1 MNTTLKTSI
10 LFKIL
15 ALLFIF
21 LGGLFALYYL
31 IFDPQPYLN
40 IQAGSFLDTI
50 AIPFDW
56 VQIGPISFPI
66 KVDNYLVFQEF
77 KARAPEIHYTESFI
91 YAGIVWLAAV
101 SVLTLLTEFKKAYFI
116 VGGIIWIILLTFSD
130 FNGLNIGGQNAN
142 YPLIILLA
150 GSLIPLI
157 YFHLWGQKIH
167 LAIKWLTIFAGT
179 FSALVIL
186 ILKSPITNPEIYV
199 SEHSLTIGFGFVLA
213 WVFWNGHG
221 ILSGIYILL
230 ARANRN
236 LNLNIT
242 VQISIIALIYLSTLF
257 VILLGLQGELRL
269 PFPTFSPLF
278 LLIPLGLLGWISID
292 EKVSQSDELI
302 STPAVIK
309 ALHLIGLG
317 LSLWLVWKLK
327 ISGNQP
333 AEELFKHLFVYTQF
347 GFSLFF
353 FIYLLANFMSVMNS
367 GKAIDKI
374 LYKPYSLV
382 YYHIRIGGLIV
393 ILVLTTYTG
402 GIVGVQASAMT
413 SNILA
418 DYYYQTDKKLEA
430 SILYENAWMRY
441 RKNPKAKFLT
451 AQLLIELKQPT
462 LAKQHLEESFTE
474 APQVDNILLL
484 SDRVHQENKVFEAI
498 YYLEK
503 GLTIFPDEPHL
514 TNNLSLLYTKVNKS
528 TEGLDLL
535 AKADSDDLIL
545 SSNLSALKTKLG
557 QPETGTTQNSDLIS
571 LINELAASNALAN
584 IPSDELVKSLKEKI
598 QAELSPMLINAGW
611 RNLMSEIN
619 RNDPS
624 ADLVMLDSLG
634 QEPEMSTY
642 LMSLQETAVIRRM
655 GAGRVTEA
663 VKNLNG
669 LAFRN
674 PNDAAY
680 YLQLSGSI
688 LAQNLDFQK
697 AANEFIAAEEKGFQ
711 GFGTHHWSI
720 FGLAGIPE
728 KAVEI
733 RTKYQVPLPAYIS
746 SEDTTVPEYL
756 KIISHFHQKSPQN
769 ILSQWRTLPDS
780 ELKTDIA
787 IRLIAYKSHGLI
799 QSDLKELEKFIAD
812 KIGLQEQLNGFVTN
826 PDLKNQESVNAF
838 ISWIKASK
846 ELTANP
852 YLSPLIISEV
862 QANSD
867 ILDQYEILN
876 EATEF
881 NQDPILWLKKVN
893 AARASGL
900 DTYADESLE
909 ILKQWVSEEELE
921 TLKNLNY

>member
-1 MNTTLKTSI
+1 MKTTLKTSKI
-10 LFKIL
+10 FKIL
-15 ALLFIF
+15 ALLFIIS
-21 LGGLFALYYL
+21 GGLFALYYL
-31 IFDPQPYLN
+31 IFDPHPYVN

-50 AIPFDW
+50 SIPFDW
-56 VQIGPISFPI
+56 VQIGPISYPI
-66 KVDNYLVFQEF
+66 KVENYLIFQEF
-77 KARAPEIHYTESFI
+77 KPLAPKIHLTESFI
-91 YAGIVWLAAV
+91 YAGIVWLAVV
-101 SVLTLLTEFKKAYFI
+101 SVLTLVTEFKKAYFI
-116 VGGIIWIILLTFSD
+116 VAGIIWIVLLTFSD

-150 GSLIPLI
+150 GTLIPLI

-167 LAIKWLTIFAGT
+167 LALKWLLIFVGT
-179 FSALVIL
+179 FSALAIL
-186 ILKSPITNPEIYV
+186 ITQSPISNPGIYV
-199 SEHSLTIGFGFVLA
+199 SEHSLTIGFGLALA

-230 ARANRN
+230 ARASRN

-242 VQISIIALIYLSTLF
+242 VQISLIALLYLGTLF
-257 VILLGLQGELRL
+257 IILLNLQGEVRL
-269 PFPTFSPLF
+269 SIPAFSPLY
-278 LLIPLGLLGWISID
+278 LLLPLGIFGWISIG

-302 STPAVIK
+302 PTPAVIK

-317 LSLWLVWKLK
+317 LTLWLVWKLK
-327 ISGNQP
+327 LSGNQP
-333 AEELFKHLFVYTQF
+333 AEELFKHIFVYTQL

-353 FIYLLANFMSVMNS
+353 FIYLMANFMPVMNS

-418 DYYYQTDKKLEA
+418 DYYYQADKKLEA

-451 AQLLIELKQPT
+451 AQLLLDLKQPT

-474 APQVDNILLL
+474 APQIDNILLL

-503 GLTIFPDEPHL
+503 GLEIFPNEPHMV
-514 TNNLSLLYTKVNKS
+514 NNLSLLYTKVNKTAEALELMTNSGS
-528 TEGLDLL
+528 TDPVL
-535 AKADSDDLIL
+535 A
-545 SSNLSALKTKLG
+545 SNLTALKTKLG
-557 QPETGTTQNSDLIS
+557 QPEISPTLNSDLIS
-571 LINELAASNALAN
+571 QINELAASNALAN
-584 IPSDELVKSLKEKI
+584 IPSEDLLKSLKEKL
-598 QAELSPMLINAGW
+598 QTEVSPMLINAGW

-624 ADLVMLDSLG
+624 EDLNLLDSLG
-634 QEPEMSTY
+634 QKPEMLAY
-642 LMSLQETAVIRRM
+642 LMSLQETAVIRSLA
-655 GAGRVTEA
+655 AGRVTEA

-674 PNDAAY
+674 PKDAAY

-711 GFGTHHWSI
+711 GFDTHHWSI
-720 FGLAGIPE
+720 FGLAGMPE

-733 RTKYQVPLPAYIS
+733 REKYNVLFPSYLTDEGPS
-746 SEDTTVPEYL
+746 VPEYL
-756 KIISHFHQKSPQN
+756 RIISLFHQTLPKTL
-769 ILSQWRTLPDS
+769 LSQWRALTESD
-780 ELKTDIA
+780 LKTDIA
-787 IRLIAYKSHGLI
+787 IRLIAYKAHGLERE
-799 QSDLKELEKFIAD
+799 DLIELEKFISD
-812 KIGLQEQLNGFVTN
+812 KIGAQDNLKTFVNN
-826 PDLKNQESVNAF
+826 PDLKDENSVNAF
-838 ISWIKASK
+838 ISWINSGK

-852 YLSPLIISEV
+852 FLSPLIISAI
-862 QANSD
+862 Q
-867 ILDQYEILN
+867 LDEDPLYQYEVLN
-876 EATEF
+876 AATEF
-881 NQDPILWLKKVN
+881 NKDPILWILKIK
-893 AARASGL
+893 AARESGL
-900 DTYADESLE
+900 DTYAAESLE
-909 ILKQWVSEEELE
+909 YLKQWVSEDELQ
-921 TLKNLNY
+921 TILNLNY